1 MDLAPDVNRLLA
13 GFRDGLAQTGAV
25 RQLRA
30 LHQEVARAGGP
41 ARRLHCLYVPDGM
54 LTDPAVLHPYWF
66 GDRFTQWQL
75 KVITRA
81 ELAASGLP
89 LFGDARPAGLG
100 PVATADLQA
109 AVHAEIS
116 GYWRRLAS
124 RRRPWLRDSW
134 VDFGLI
140 TLPRAAAALA
150 SGDLITKSEAIS
162 RLGDFGVPAA
172 LALQVRRRRDGV
184 SVRLSPAARTAR
196 AVQTRRIML
205 SGVRT
210 LTGEPRSGLT
220 WSASPARS
228 RPEQQDPL

>member
-1 MDLAPDVNRLLA
+1 MSRRSRTGCLRPAPHASIFGTPHGLTDDHGVALLGSAVLPLPVRAALADTMDLAPDVNRLLA

-89 LFGDARPAGLG
+89 LFGDARPAGLR
-100 PVATADLQA
+100 PVATEDLQA

-140 TLPRAAAALA
+140 TLPRAAAALHPGISLPRAKRSAGLATSA
-150 SGDLITKSEAIS
+150 S
-162 RLGDFGVPAA
+162 R
-172 LALQVRRRRDGV
+172 
-184 SVRLSPAARTAR
+184 
-196 AVQTRRIML
+196 
-205 SGVRT
+205 
-210 LTGEPRSGLT
+210 PRSRCRFGGGET
-220 WSASPARS
+220 A
-228 RPEQQDPL
+228 